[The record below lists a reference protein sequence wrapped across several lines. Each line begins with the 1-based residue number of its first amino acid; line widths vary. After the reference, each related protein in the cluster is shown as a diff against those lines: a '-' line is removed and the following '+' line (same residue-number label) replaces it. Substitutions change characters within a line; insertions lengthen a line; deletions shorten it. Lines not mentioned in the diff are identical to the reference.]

1 MAWLRQ
7 HVLGG
12 ALEDFNLDRFD
23 AGDPLDLHRVVQ
35 AARTLPMMGPRRLVW
50 IRNAGPLSEQKADE
64 LQPLLEYL
72 ETPDPSTTL
81 VVQTSSRVKKSTV
94 LYKRMDKHGVVAE
107 FVTPRERELPG
118 WLQDRAK
125 KQGRLLRPDAA
136 ALLVEALGRDLA
148 ALDTALERL
157 TLFVAGDAP
166 LELQH
171 VEETV
176 ARTRTRTVWELVDA
190 IVERDVS
197 GTLARAHLLLG
208 QGEHPLRLLA
218 LVARQFRQLLAGHA
232 ARANGANPKE
242 AARVAGVPPFR
253 AQTFARQL
261 QNYNVGELV
270 AALDRVAAA
279 DRALKGSKVPH
290 GLIFEALLLDLCAG

>member
-1 MAWLRQ
+1 MSAPRLLQGGDAPIYLLHGDEPFLTREAMAWLRQ

-23 AGDPLDLHRVVQ
+23 AGDALDLHRVVQ

-50 IRNAGPLSEQKADE
+50 IRNAGPLSEQKADD

-94 LYKRMDKHGVVAE
+94 LYKRMAKFGVVAE
-107 FVTPRERELPG
+107 FGTPRERELAG

-125 KQGRLLRPDAA
+125 KQGRVLRPDAA

-148 ALDTALERL
+148 GLDAALERL

-190 IVERDVS
+190 IAERDIS

-208 QGEHPLRLLA
+208 QGEHPLRLP
-218 LVARQFRQLLAGHA
+218 FPFPPLLSPAVGHFI
-232 ARANGANPKE
+232 KM
-242 AARVAGVPPFR
+242 
-253 AQTFARQL
+253 L
-261 QNYNVGELV
+261 S
-270 AALDRVAAA
+270 D
-279 DRALKGSKVPH
+279 LK
-290 GLIFEALLLDLCAG
+290 IMY